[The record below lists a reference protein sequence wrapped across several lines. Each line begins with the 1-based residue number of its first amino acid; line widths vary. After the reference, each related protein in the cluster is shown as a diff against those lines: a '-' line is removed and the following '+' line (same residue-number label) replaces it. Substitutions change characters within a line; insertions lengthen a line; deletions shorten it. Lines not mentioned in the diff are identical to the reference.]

1 MKKEKLIKALELMD
15 NTPIIREK
23 FISKLASN
31 YIDKFKNIEISIED
45 ITMINNLIPKYKNN
59 NLSKQEKY
67 ELEELSF
74 KLKNKQEELLLILK
88 ELTQILK
95 ILDSLEKKEKLLFE
109 DKILELTDIINII
122 KQFLLAIEILI
133 QNKILIEN

>member
-45 ITMINNLIPKYKNN
+45 ITMINN
-59 NLSKQEKY
+59 
-67 ELEELSF
+67 
-74 KLKNKQEELLLILK
+74 
-88 ELTQILK
+88 
-95 ILDSLEKKEKLLFE
+95 
-109 DKILELTDIINII
+109 
-122 KQFLLAIEILI
+122 
-133 QNKILIEN
+133 